1 MDEKRLKKLLHSIT
15 NHANKIREAQKIL
28 EEEVEI
34 LCCCGVSD
42 FYTDSENKVSMQ
54 ITKGINDIMEV
65 LKITEY
71 ENKGDRGDI
80 RIATYDGLKI
90 IQVANKE
97 TGEFD

>member
-1 MDEKRLKKLLHSIT
+1 MDKQRLKKLLHSIT
-15 NHANKIREAQKIL
+15 KHANRIREAQKIL
-28 EEEVEI
+28 EDEFEI

-42 FYTDSENKVSMQ
+42 LYTDSNNKVSMQ
-54 ITKGINDIMEV
+54 IIEGINDITEV

-71 ENKGDRGDI
+71 ENKGNI